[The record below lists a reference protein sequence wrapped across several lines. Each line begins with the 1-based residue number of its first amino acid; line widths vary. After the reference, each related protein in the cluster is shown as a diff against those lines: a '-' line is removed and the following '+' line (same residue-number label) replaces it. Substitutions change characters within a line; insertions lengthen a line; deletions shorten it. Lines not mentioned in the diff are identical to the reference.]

1 MERGGVR
8 NPHKYIKRE
17 PDGKGGYNYIYFE
30 SEQKMTTEHD
40 KVKEAKK
47 HPFSIDLGTKTQ
59 EIINILKSNK
69 HEAYVVGGAV
79 RDSLMG
85 KKPKDFDIVTSARPE
100 EIQKLFGV
108 EGSVGAKFAVN
119 IVDGH
124 EVATYRIDDEEATSA
139 KETEV
144 SLASSVDEDMRRR
157 DFTINALVYDP
168 ESKQIFDFVGGLEDI
183 QNKTLRFVGDPEK
196 RIKQDPMRM
205 LRAIRFANNRD
216 LEMDLNTFKAI
227 NKNMH
232 LIKKEAPERISGE
245 MMRLFEAKS
254 TIRGLYLMLAT
265 GFFKHVIPELQ
276 EGFEV
281 EQNRHHGESILYHNM
296 LVSSAIT
303 KDEPLLKLAALLH
316 DIGKVQTKEF
326 NPEINDY
333 NFLGHESV
341 SAHMAKKIM
350 TRLKF
355 SNEDIEYVYNV
366 IKDHMFYFTDNSKDK
381 TIKKFMNLPHFRSL
395 LRIRL
400 ADRRGNLAKV
410 GKSPVPFSFKRL
422 LKRVRVIQQTK
433 QPLSVKDLGISGNDL
448 VNIGLRPGP
457 LFGKI
462 LNNAL
467 ELVLE
472 QPEMNR
478 KEILLEFAIKEAKE
492 YGKKQL

>member
-1 MERGGVR
+1 MERGGTR
-8 NPHKYIKRE
+8 YPHKYIRRE
-17 PDGKGGYNYIYFE
+17 PDGKGGFNYVYFE
-30 SEQKMTTEHD
+30 SEEKMTTEHD

-47 HPFSIDLGTKTQ
+47 HPFNIDLGPKTQ

-100 EIQKLFGV
+100 QIQKLFGI

-119 IVDGH
+119 IVNGH

-216 LEMDLNTFKAI
+216 LEMDLDTFKAI

-245 MMRLFEAKS
+245 MMRLFEARS
-254 TIRGLYLMLAT
+254 TIKGLYLMLAT
-265 GFFKHVIPELQ
+265 GFFKAVIPELQ

-281 EQNRHHGESILYHNM
+281 EQNRHHGESILLHNM
-296 LVSSAIT
+296 LAADAIK
-303 KDEPLLKLAALLH
+303 KDDPLLKLAMLLH
-316 DIGKVQTKEF
+316 DVGKVKTKEF
-326 NPEINDY
+326 NPDIQDY
-333 NFLGHESV
+333 NFLGHEGV
-341 SAHMAKKIM
+341 GAEMAKKIM

-355 SNEDIEYVYNV
+355 PNESVEYVYNV
-366 IKDHMFYFTDNSKDK
+366 IKDHMFYFTDDSKDK

-395 LRIRL
+395 LRARL
-400 ADRRGNLAKV
+400 ADRRSNLAKV
-410 GKSPVPFSFKRL
+410 GKSPIPFSFKRL

-433 QPLSVKDLGISGNDL
+433 QPLSVRDLAINGADL
-448 VNIGLRPGP
+448 IGLGLKPGP

-472 QPEMNR
+472 QPEQNQ
-478 KEILLEFAIKEAKE
+478 KEILLEFA
-492 YGKKQL
+492 KKDLN

>member
-1 MERGGVR
+1 MERGGQR

-40 KVKEAKK
+40 KSKEAKK
-47 HPFSIDLGTKTQ
+47 YPFSIDLGPKTQ
-59 EIINILKSNK
+59 EIINVLKTNG

-79 RDSLMG
+79 RDALMN
-85 KKPKDFDIVTSARPE
+85 KKPKDYDIVTSARPE
-100 EIQKLFGV
+100 QIQKLFGI

-168 ESKQIFDFVGGLEDI
+168 ESKQVFDFVGGLEDI

-205 LRAIRFANNRD
+205 LRAIRFANNKD
-216 LEMDLNTFKAI
+216 LEMDLDTFKAI

-232 LIKKEAPERISGE
+232 LIKKEAPERIMGE

-254 TIRGLYLMLAT
+254 TIKGLYLMLAT

-276 EGFEV
+276 EGFEE

-296 LVSSAIT
+296 LAADAVK
-303 KDEPLLKLAALLH
+303 KDEPLLKLAMLLH
-316 DIGKVQTKEF
+316 DVGKVKTKEF
-326 NPEINDY
+326 NPEIQDY
-333 NFLGHESV
+333 NFLGHEAVGAS
-341 SAHMAKKIM
+341 MAKKIL

-355 SNEDIEYVYNV
+355 PTESIDYVYNV
-366 IKDHMFYFTDNSKDK
+366 IHDHMFYFTDESKDK
-381 TIKKFMNLPHFRSL
+381 TIKKFMALPHFRSL
-395 LRIRL
+395 LRARL
-400 ADRRGNLAKV
+400 ADRRANLAKV

-433 QPLSVKDLGISGNDL
+433 QPLSVKDLAINGNDL
-448 VNIGLRPGP
+448 IGLGLKPGP

-472 QPEMNR
+472 QPESNQ
-478 KEILLEFAIKEAKE
+478 KEILLEFAKKEFK
-492 YGKKQL
+492 